1 MFLRSRS
8 FNRVRKTIGFRLTI
22 WYSSIL
28 IASFLILFFFA
39 YLYFSSSIRKYDRDI
54 IQTELNECVIQF
66 QREGVDGLRK
76 EVEFEKH
83 VSGGNPFFVRLAT
96 SENKTIFLNI
106 PDEWKRLDLEKF
118 ESSRINSDKEWIHL
132 QLDDEEFEIASVRL
146 VDGHVLQA
154 GKSTEDRGRLL
165 RRFHVNSAVFIISVI
180 MLTFSGGMFL
190 ASRTLRPIR
199 SLIETLRSIIET
211 GKMEVR
217 APTHQTGDELDVL
230 ATLFNVL
237 LGKINILIT
246 GMQRSLDNVA
256 HDLRTPLM
264 RLRGIAETALRSE
277 QTREGSREALM
288 DSLEESE
295 RIVSMLNTLMDISE
309 ADAGTMKLH
318 LEEVDLLDLIED
330 VVRLYQHVA
339 EERGIRIHTSCAR
352 GLYLTVDLNRM
363 RQALANLLDNA
374 IKYTRPG
381 GRVDIEARSRQYE
394 IVIMVSDR
402 GMGISHE
409 ELPKI
414 WDRLYRGDKSRS
426 EHGLGLGLS
435 LVKAIVQAHK
445 GHVDVSSIS
454 GVGSSF
460 YIYLPKNH

>member
-1 MFLRSRS
+1 
-8 FNRVRKTIGFRLTI
+8 
-22 WYSSIL
+22 
-28 IASFLILFFFA
+28 
-39 YLYFSSSIRKYDRDI
+39 
-54 IQTELNECVIQF
+54 
-66 QREGVDGLRK
+66 
-76 EVEFEKH
+76 
-83 VSGGNPFFVRLAT
+83 
-96 SENKTIFLNI
+96 
-106 PDEWKRLDLEKF
+106 
-118 ESSRINSDKEWIHL
+118 
-132 QLDDEEFEIASVRL
+132 
-146 VDGHVLQA
+146 
-154 GKSTEDRGRLL
+154 
-165 RRFHVNSAVFIISVI
+165 
-180 MLTFSGGMFL
+180 MFL